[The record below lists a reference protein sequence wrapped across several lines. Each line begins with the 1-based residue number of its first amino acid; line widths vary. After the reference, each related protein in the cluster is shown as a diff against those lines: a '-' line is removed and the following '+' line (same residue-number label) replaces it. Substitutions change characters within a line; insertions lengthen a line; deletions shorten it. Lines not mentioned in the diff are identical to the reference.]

1 MPIGNI
7 KIWIRAAR
15 LRTLPLSMSGI
26 IVGNALCLNKVN
38 FSWLLFILMLATAIC
53 FQIVSNFANDYGDGV
68 KGTDNQD
75 RIGPERVL
83 QAGLLTKDTLKK
95 GIVGIASVAFIFAF
109 ILIAMAFG
117 TSSWIYFGLFTLL
130 TILSIWAAISYT
142 VGQNAYGYSG
152 FGDLFV
158 FIFFGFVSVLGAY
171 FLQMKEISLTAVA
184 FAWVLGLLAVAV
196 LNLNNMR
203 DLESDRSAGK
213 RTLAVIL
220 GPQQAKYYHYLLIL
234 SAVIIL
240 VFITIQ
246 LQLIYYWLSLLGIIP
261 LAIHLFTIRS
271 HIEPQSLDPELK
283 KVALSVFAVSLLLLI
298 SFSLG

>member
-1 MPIGNI
+1 
-7 KIWIRAAR
+7 
-15 LRTLPLSMSGI
+15 
-26 IVGNALCLNKVN
+26 
-38 FSWLLFILMLATAIC
+38 
-53 FQIVSNFANDYGDGV
+53 
-68 KGTDNQD
+68 
-75 RIGPERVL
+75 
-83 QAGLLTKDTLKK
+83 
-95 GIVGIASVAFIFAF
+95 
-109 ILIAMAFG
+109 
-117 TSSWIYFGLFTLL
+117 
-130 TILSIWAAISYT
+130 WAAISYT
-142 VGQNAYGYSG
+142 VGQNAYGYRG

-203 DLESDRSAGK
+203 DLESDRTAGK

-246 LQLIYYWLSLLGIIP
+246 LQLTYYWLSLLGIIP

-283 KVALSVFAVSLLLLI
+283 KVALSVFALSLLLFI